1 MYSATSEQPSSRAAT
16 EINAIVGAGQ
26 AMRTDVYVW
35 VDLVHVILFISE
47 GQRLIVSVNHKCKT

>member
-16 EINAIVGAGQ
+16 ETNAIVGAGE
-26 AMRTDVYVW
+26 AMRTDVW
-35 VDLVHVILFISE
+35 VDLVHVILFISA